1 MTRLRTLQTATLLSL
16 STLLLDL
23 AGCSQGQSPTEPA
36 GLNASVAAK
45 SLSAAP
51 DKSHGGSGRGGS
63 DDPAGDDHRDGQTG
77 GTQTGGADDPAGHHR
92 GDRNGD
98 QQRPPRAGSELE
110 GAVAT
115 VDVSA
120 GTVALAG
127 GKRIAVNAQTRFDP
141 KGDLFTLA
149 TLADAVTAGK
159 RVRVEARGTLQA
171 SGSLLATTVKA
182 EIGHR

>member
-16 STLLLDL
+16 STLLLGL

-36 GLNASVAAK
+36 SLNASVAAK
-45 SLSAAP
+45 SLAATP

-63 DDPAGDDHRDGQTG
+63 DDPAGDDHRG
-77 GTQTGGADDPAGHHR
+77 GQTGGADDPAGHHH
-92 GDRNGD
+92 GGRNGD
-98 QQRPPRAGSELE
+98 QQRPPQAGAELE

-115 VDVSA
+115 VDLSA

-171 SGSLLATTVKA
+171 GGSLLATTIKA